1 MRSFHSFGC
10 KYATWPET
18 KFESEDGCLEKQFPQ
33 GSRLVCGIEN
43 RAKGRES
50 FSMPPN
56 SRTAD
61 KESLQAIVKIQGI

>member
-1 MRSFHSFGC
+1 MRSYHSSDC

-18 KFESEDGCLEKQFPQ
+18 RFESAGEYLEKQSPQ

-43 RAKGRES
+43 KAIGRES

-61 KESLQAIVKIQGI
+61 KENLQAIVKIQGI